1 MLIVEGSRVY
11 SLPCSTV
18 MLKIQHPDGV
28 LPLLPLLPLLPQL
41 PSLELPQ
48 TMTRSNNSIGGE
60 GPEKSCQDIFTNEG
74 GNADFDL
81 VRVNDPVEEGLRDL
95 GRVIGDSRE
104 YV

>member
-11 SLPCSTV
+11 YLPCSTV

-28 LPLLPLLPLLPQL
+28 LPLLPLLPQL

-60 GPEKSCQDIFTNEG
+60 GPEKSSQDIFTNEG

>member
-1 MLIVEGSRVY
+1 MIIVEGSRVY
-11 SLPCSTV
+11 YLPCSTV

-28 LPLLPLLPLLPQL
+28 LPLLPLLPQL

-60 GPEKSCQDIFTNEG
+60 GPEKSSQDIFTNEG
-74 GNADFDL
+74 DKADADG
-81 VRVNDPVEEGLRDL
+81 VRASEPIEEGLRYL
-95 GRVIGDSRE
+95 GMVIGNSRE